1 MSINKPF
8 HTDCELME
16 NTGPIAFFVPSL
28 TVGGAER
35 VTVSVANG
43 LSKRGYD
50 VDLVVSYNEGDF
62 RTDVAGSVNVVD
74 LGTQRI
80 PGIGIG
86 ASVPA
91 LVRYLRR
98 RSPQIL
104 FSQMTYAN
112 DMHMISQILS
122 GADTT
127 AISTIHNTLGMQ
139 EESKEKLVQWLQRR
153 LAGQSDQFVA
163 VSEGVAKSIVE
174 HVDVDREKVSVL
186 HNPIPVDEVQERA
199 GKPVDHPW
207 IESANIDV
215 VLGVGRLERAK
226 NFGSFLRAFEQVHAA
241 RPDTRAIIVGR
252 GSKRAELET
261 LAAELGIDA
270 AVSFP
275 GFVDNPYGY
284 MAGSDVLAMSSV
296 HEGLP
301 TVLIE
306 ALACG
311 CPVVSTDC
319 PSGPAEI
326 LKDGEYGPLV
336 DVDDDEGLAAAIRTT
351 LDEPLPSDVLIER
364 ANDFA
369 PAAVIDQYEAFI
381 RSFVSV
387 ETTDSVDKRSE
398 PLTPS

>member
-1 MSINKPF
+1 
-8 HTDCELME
+8 ME
-16 NTGPIAFFVPSL
+16 DTGPIAFFVPSL

-43 LSKRGYD
+43 LSKRGYE

-62 RTDVAGSVNVVD
+62 QTDVAGSVNLVD
-74 LGTQRI
+74 LETQRI
-80 PGIGIG
+80 PGVGIG
-86 ASVPA
+86 ASIPA

-98 RSPQIL
+98 QSPQIL

-112 DMHMISQILS
+112 DIHMISQILS
-122 GADTT
+122 GADTVT
-127 AISTIHNTLGMQ
+127 ISTIHNTLGMQ
-139 EESKEKLVQWLQRR
+139 EEPKEKLVQSLQRR
-153 LAGQSDQFVA
+153 LAHQSDQFVA
-163 VSEGVAKSIVE
+163 VSEGVAESVVE
-174 HVDVDREKVSVL
+174 HVGVDREKVSVL
-186 HNPIPVDEVQERA
+186 HNPIPVNEVQERA
-199 GKPVDHPW
+199 RESVDHPW
-207 IESANIDV
+207 IDSAKLDV

-226 NFGSFLRAFEQVHAA
+226 NFGSLLRAFERVHAA

-252 GSKRAELET
+252 GSKRTELET
-261 LAAELGIDA
+261 LATELGIDD

-284 MAGSDVLAMSSV
+284 MAGADVLTMSSI

-326 LKDGEYGPLV
+326 LKGGEYGPLV
-336 DVDDDEGLAAAIRTT
+336 DVDDDEGLAAAIQAT
-351 LDEPLPSDVLIER
+351 LDDSLPSDVLVER

-369 PAAVIDQYEAFI
+369 PTAVIDQYEAFI
-381 RSFVSV
+381 QNFASEEVADGV
-387 ETTDSVDKRSE
+387 GNRSE
-398 PLTPS
+398 PLTTS

>member
-1 MSINKPF
+1 
-8 HTDCELME
+8 ME
-16 NTGPIAFFVPSL
+16 DTGPIAFFVPSL

-43 LSKRGYD
+43 LSKRGYE
-50 VDLVVSYNEGDF
+50 VDLVVSFNEGDF
-62 RTDVAGSVNVVD
+62 QTDVAGSVNLVD

-86 ASVPA
+86 ASIPA

-98 RSPQIL
+98 QSPQIL

-112 DMHMISQILS
+112 DIHMISQILS
-122 GADTT
+122 GADTVT
-127 AISTIHNTLGMQ
+127 ISTIHNTLGMQ
-139 EESKEKLVQWLQRR
+139 EEPKEKLVQWLQRR
-153 LAGQSDQFVA
+153 LAHQSDQFVA
-163 VSEGVAKSIVE
+163 VSEGVAESVVE
-174 HVDVDREKVSVL
+174 HVGVDREKVSVL
-186 HNPIPVDEVQERA
+186 HNPIPVNEVQERA
-199 GKPVDHPW
+199 RESVDHPW
-207 IESANIDV
+207 IDSANLDV

-226 NFGSFLRAFEQVHAA
+226 NFGSLLRAFERVHAA
-241 RPDTRAIIVGR
+241 QPDTRAIIVGR
-252 GSKRAELET
+252 GSKRTELET
-261 LAAELGIDA
+261 LATELGIDD

-284 MAGSDVLAMSSV
+284 MAGADVLAMSSI

-326 LKDGEYGPLV
+326 LKGGEYGPLV
-336 DVDDDEGLAAAIRTT
+336 DVDDDEGLAAAIQAT
-351 LDEPLPSDVLIER
+351 LDDSLPSDVLVER

-369 PAAVIDQYEAFI
+369 PTAVIDQYEAFI
-381 RSFVSV
+381 QNFASEEVADGV
-387 ETTDSVDKRSE
+387 GNRSE
-398 PLTPS
+398 PLTTS

>member
-1 MSINKPF
+1 
-8 HTDCELME
+8 ME
-16 NTGPIAFFVPSL
+16 NTGPIAFFIPSL

-43 LSKRGYD
+43 LARRGND

-62 RTDVAGSVNVVD
+62 RTEVAESVNIVD

-91 LVRYLRR
+91 LVQYLRR
-98 RSPQIL
+98 RSPKIL

-112 DMHMISQILS
+112 DIHIIAQILS
-122 GADTT
+122 NADTVT
-127 AISTIHNTLGMQ
+127 ISTIHNTLGMQ
-139 EESKEKLVQWLQRR
+139 EEPKEKLVQWLQRR

-163 VSEGVAKSIVE
+163 VSEGVARSIVE
-174 HVDVDREKVSVL
+174 HVGVDREKVSVL
-186 HNPIPVDEVQERA
+186 HNPIPVDDIQERA
-199 GKPVDHPW
+199 GKSVDHSW
-207 IESANIDV
+207 IESADLDV

-226 NFGSFLRAFEQVHAA
+226 NYGSFLRAFERVHAA

-252 GSKRAELET
+252 GSKRTELEN
-261 LAAELGIDA
+261 LAAELGIDD

-275 GFVDNPYGY
+275 GFVDNYGY
-284 MAGSDVLAMSSV
+284 MAGADVLALSSV

-326 LKDGEYGPLV
+326 LEDGEYGPIV
-336 DVDDDEGLAAAIRTT
+336 DVDDDEGLATAIQAT
-351 LDEPLPSDVLIER
+351 LDDPLPCDVLVER

-381 RSFVSV
+381 QDYVSM
-387 ETTDSVDKRSE
+387 ETTEGVDRRSE
-398 PLTPS
+398 PLTTS

>member
-1 MSINKPF
+1 MVK
-8 HTDCELME
+8 LMG

-28 TVGGAER
+28 TIGGAER

-43 LSKRGYD
+43 LSQRGYD
-50 VDLVVSYNEGDF
+50 VDLVVSYHEGDF
-62 RTDVAGSVNVVD
+62 RSDVAGTVNVVD

-112 DMHMISQILS
+112 VIHMASQVLS
-122 GADTT
+122 GADTVT
-127 AISTIHNTLGMQ
+127 ISTIHNTLGMQ

-153 LAGQSDQFVA
+153 LAHQSDQFVA
-163 VSEGVAKSIVE
+163 VSEGVADSVVE
-174 HVDVDREKVSVL
+174 HVGVDREKVSVL
-186 HNPIPVDEVQERA
+186 HNPIPVSEVQERA
-199 GKPVDHPW
+199 GESVEHPW
-207 IESANIDV
+207 VDSANRSV

-226 NFGSFLRAFEQVHAA
+226 NFGSFLRAFERVHAA
-241 RPDTRAIIVGR
+241 RPDTRAIVVGR
-252 GSKRAELET
+252 GSKRTELET
-261 LAAELGIDA
+261 LAAELGIDDV
-270 AVSFP
+270 VSFP

-284 MAGSDVLAMSSV
+284 MAGADVLAMSSV

-336 DVDDDEGLAAAIRTT
+336 DVDDDEGLAAAIQRT
-351 LDEPLPSDVLIER
+351 LDDPLPSDVLVER
-364 ANDFA
+364 ANNFA

-381 RSFVSV
+381 RSFA
-387 ETTDSVDKRSE
+387 SVDSTDDIGTRSE
-398 PLTPS
+398 PPAPSS

>member
-1 MSINKPF
+1 MV
-8 HTDCELME
+8 

-43 LSKRGYD
+43 LSKRGYE

-62 RTDVAGSVNVVD
+62 RSDVLGSVNMVD
-74 LGTQRI
+74 LGTRRI

-86 ASVPA
+86 ASIPA
-91 LVRYLRR
+91 FVRYLCR
-98 RSPQIL
+98 RSPEIL

-112 DMHMISQILS
+112 DIHMISQALS
-122 GADTT
+122 GSDTVT
-127 AISTIHNTLGMQ
+127 ISTIHNTLGLQ
-139 EESKEKLVQWLQRR
+139 KGSKEKLVQWLQRR
-153 LAGQSDQFVA
+153 LAHQSDQFVA
-163 VSEGVAKSIVE
+163 VSEGVANSVVE
-174 HVDVDREKVSVL
+174 HVGVGREKVAVL
-186 HNPIPVDEVQERA
+186 HNPIPVQEVQERA
-199 GKPVDHPW
+199 EESVDHPW
-207 IESANIDV
+207 THSPNLDV

-226 NFGSFLRAFEQVHAA
+226 NFESFLRAFKRIHAA
-241 RPDTRAIIVGR
+241 QPDTRAIVVGR
-252 GSKRAELET
+252 GSKRTELER
-261 LAAELGIDA
+261 LAAELGIDDV
-270 AVSFP
+270 VSFP

-284 MAGSDVLAMSSV
+284 MASADVLAMSSI

-326 LKDGEYGPLV
+326 LKDGEFGPLV
-336 DVDDDEGLAAAIRTT
+336 DVDDDEGLAAAIQTT
-351 LDEPLPSDVLIER
+351 LDDPLPRDVLVER
-364 ANDFA
+364 ATDFA
-369 PAAVIDQYEAFI
+369 PTAVIDQYEAFI
-381 RSFVSV
+381 RNVVSV
-387 ETTDSVDKRSE
+387 EGTNNVGSRSE

>member
-1 MSINKPF
+1 MV
-8 HTDCELME
+8 

-43 LSKRGYD
+43 LSKRGYE

-62 RTDVAGSVNVVD
+62 RSDVGGNVNIVD
-74 LGTQRI
+74 LGTRRI

-91 LVRYLRR
+91 LVRYLSR
-98 RSPQIL
+98 RSPEIL

-112 DMHMISQILS
+112 SIHMISQVLS
-122 GADTT
+122 GSDTVT
-127 AISTIHNTLGMQ
+127 ISTIHTTLGMQ
-139 EESKEKLVQWLQRR
+139 EESKEKFVQWLQRH
-153 LAGQSDQFVA
+153 LAHQSDQFVA
-163 VSEGVAKSIVE
+163 VSEGVANSVVE
-174 HVDVDREKVSVL
+174 HVGVDREKVSVL
-186 HNPIPVDEVQERA
+186 YNPIPIPEVQEQA
-199 GKPVDHPW
+199 GESVDHPW
-207 IESANIDV
+207 TDSANLDV

-226 NFGSFLRAFEQVHAA
+226 NFESFLRAFERVHTA
-241 RPDTRAIIVGR
+241 RPDTRAIVAGG
-252 GSKRAELET
+252 GSKRTELER
-261 LAAELGIDA
+261 LAAELGIDDV
-270 AVSFP
+270 VSFP

-284 MAGSDVLAMSSV
+284 MANADVLAMSSI

-326 LKDGEYGPLV
+326 LKDGEFGPLV
-336 DVDDDEGLAAAIRTT
+336 DVDDDEGLAAAIQTT
-351 LDEPLPSDVLIER
+351 LDDPLPSDVLVER
-364 ANDFA
+364 ATDFA

-381 RSFVSV
+381 RNFVSV
-387 ETTDSVDKRSE
+387 EDTNNLGSRSE
-398 PLTPS
+398 PLSQS

>member
-1 MSINKPF
+1 
-8 HTDCELME
+8 ME

-28 TVGGAER
+28 TIGGAER

-43 LSKRGYD
+43 LSRRGYD
-50 VDLVVSYNEGDF
+50 VDLVVSYDEGDF
-62 RTDVAGSVNVVD
+62 RSDVAGSVNVVD

-98 RSPQIL
+98 QSPEVL

-112 DMHMISQILS
+112 DIHIISQILS
-122 GADTT
+122 GTDTT
-127 AISTIHNTLGMQ
+127 AIATIHNTLGMQ

-153 LAGQSDQFVA
+153 LAHQIDQFVA
-163 VSEGVAKSIVE
+163 VSEGVAESVVE
-174 HVDVDREKVSVL
+174 HVGINREKVSVL
-186 HNPIPVDEVQERA
+186 HNPVPVNEVQERA
-199 GKPVDHPW
+199 GELVDHPW
-207 IESANIDV
+207 IESANLDV

-226 NFGSFLRAFEQVHAA
+226 NFESFLRAFEKVHSA

-252 GSKRAELET
+252 GSKRTKLET
-261 LAAELGIDA
+261 LAAELGIDDV
-270 AVSFP
+270 VSFP

-284 MAGSDVLAMSSV
+284 MAGVDVLAMSSV

-311 CPVVSTDC
+311 CPVVSTNC

-336 DVDDDEGLAAAIRTT
+336 NVNDDEGLATAIQTA
-351 LDEPLPSDVLIER
+351 LDDPLPSDVLVER

-369 PAAVIDQYEAFI
+369 PTAVIDEYEAFI
-381 RSFVSV
+381 RSFA
-387 ETTDSVDKRSE
+387 SVDIADGAGKRSE

>member
-1 MSINKPF
+1 
-8 HTDCELME
+8 ME
-16 NTGPIAFFVPSL
+16 DTGPIAFFVPSL

-43 LSKRGYD
+43 LSKRGYE

-62 RTDVAGSVNVVD
+62 RTDVAGSVNLVD

-80 PGIGIG
+80 PGVGIG
-86 ASVPA
+86 ASIPA
-91 LVRYLRR
+91 FVRYLRR

-112 DMHMISQILS
+112 DIHMISQILS
-122 GADTT
+122 GADTVT
-127 AISTIHNTLGMQ
+127 ISTIHNTLGMQ
-139 EESKEKLVQWLQRR
+139 EEPKEKLVQWLQRR
-153 LAGQSDQFVA
+153 LAHQSDQFVA
-163 VSEGVAKSIVE
+163 VSEGVAESIVE
-174 HVDVDREKVSVL
+174 HVGIDRKKVSVL
-186 HNPIPVDEVQERA
+186 HNPVPVNEVRDRA
-199 GKPVDHPW
+199 EESVEHPW
-207 IESANIDV
+207 IEASNLDV

-226 NFGSFLRAFEQVHAA
+226 NFGSLLRAFERVHAA
-241 RPDTRAIIVGR
+241 QPDTRAIIVGR
-252 GSKRAELET
+252 GSKRTELET
-261 LAAELGIDA
+261 LATELGIDD

-284 MAGSDVLAMSSV
+284 MAGADVLAMSSI

-326 LKDGEYGPLV
+326 LKCGEYGPLV
-336 DVDDDEGLAAAIRTT
+336 DVDDDEGLAAAIQAT
-351 LDEPLPSDVLIER
+351 LDDSLPSDVLVER

-369 PAAVIDQYEAFI
+369 PTAVIDQYEAFI
-381 RSFVSV
+381 QNFALEEVADGV
-387 ETTDSVDKRSE
+387 GNRSE
-398 PLTPS
+398 PLTTS

>member
-1 MSINKPF
+1 
-8 HTDCELME
+8 ME
-16 NTGPIAFFVPSL
+16 DTGPIAFFVPSL

-43 LSKRGYD
+43 LSKRGYE

-62 RTDVAGSVNVVD
+62 QTDVAGSVNLVD
-74 LGTQRI
+74 LETQCI
-80 PGIGIG
+80 PGVGIG
-86 ASVPA
+86 ASIPA

-98 RSPQIL
+98 QSPQIL

-112 DMHMISQILS
+112 DIHMISKILS
-122 GADTT
+122 GADTIT
-127 AISTIHNTLGMQ
+127 ISTIHNTLGMQ
-139 EESKEKLVQWLQRR
+139 EEPKEKLVQWLQRR
-153 LAGQSDQFVA
+153 LAHQSDQFVA
-163 VSEGVAKSIVE
+163 VSEGVAESVVE
-174 HVDVDREKVSVL
+174 YVGVDREKVSVL

-199 GKPVDHPW
+199 RESVDHPW
-207 IESANIDV
+207 IDSAKLDV

-226 NFGSFLRAFEQVHAA
+226 NFGSLLRAFERVHAA
-241 RPDTRAIIVGR
+241 QPDTRAIIVGR
-252 GSKRAELET
+252 GSKRTELET
-261 LAAELGIDA
+261 LATELGIDD

-284 MAGSDVLAMSSV
+284 MAGADVLAMSSI

-326 LKDGEYGPLV
+326 LKGGEYGPLV
-336 DVDDDEGLAAAIRTT
+336 DVDDDEGLAAAIQAT
-351 LDEPLPSDVLIER
+351 LDDSLPSDVLVER

-369 PAAVIDQYEAFI
+369 PTAVIDQYEAFI
-381 RSFVSV
+381 QNFASEEVADGV
-387 ETTDSVDKRSE
+387 GNRSE
-398 PLTPS
+398 PLTTS

>member
-1 MSINKPF
+1 
-8 HTDCELME
+8 ME
-16 NTGPIAFFVPSL
+16 DTGPIAFFVPSL

-43 LSKRGYD
+43 LSKRGYE
-50 VDLVVSYNEGDF
+50 VNLVVSYNEGDF
-62 RTDVAGSVNVVD
+62 QTDVAGSVNIVD
-74 LGTQRI
+74 LETQRI
-80 PGIGIG
+80 PGVGIG
-86 ASVPA
+86 ASIPA

-98 RSPQIL
+98 QSPQIL

-112 DMHMISQILS
+112 DIHMISKILS
-122 GADTT
+122 GADTVT
-127 AISTIHNTLGMQ
+127 ITTIHNTLGMQ
-139 EESKEKLVQWLQRR
+139 EEPKEKLVQWLQRR
-153 LAGQSDQFVA
+153 LAHQSDQFVA
-163 VSEGVAKSIVE
+163 VSEGVAESVVE
-174 HVDVDREKVSVL
+174 HVGVGREKVSVL

-199 GKPVDHPW
+199 RESVDHPW
-207 IESANIDV
+207 IDSAKLDV

-226 NFGSFLRAFEQVHAA
+226 NFGSLLRAFERVHAA
-241 RPDTRAIIVGR
+241 QPDTRAIIVGR
-252 GSKRAELET
+252 GSKRTELET
-261 LAAELGIDA
+261 LATELGIDD

-284 MAGSDVLAMSSV
+284 MAGADVLAMSSI

-326 LKDGEYGPLV
+326 LKRGEYGPLV
-336 DVDDDEGLAAAIRTT
+336 DVDDDEGLAAAIQAT
-351 LDEPLPSDVLIER
+351 LNDSLPSDVLIER

-369 PAAVIDQYEAFI
+369 PGAVIDQYESFI
-381 RSFVSV
+381 RSFASEEVADGV
-387 ETTDSVDKRSE
+387 GNRSE
-398 PLTPS
+398 PLTTS